1 MEKATSVAFF
11 FFIPI
16 EQPETENTKAN
27 MKSHDTPG
35 CSGHDWQ
42 PLFNKP
48 CGEEQVREYMT
59 YGYVDFMQCSKC
71 GAVCM
76 MDAPTSRTVPVL
88 SESSA
93 KAKKQRAAV
102 WNAKNAA
109 AEKTASS
116 ASCK

>member
-1 MEKATSVAFF
+1 MKTH
-11 FFIPI
+11 
-16 EQPETENTKAN
+16 ETPAC
-27 MKSHDTPG
+27 G
-35 CSGHDWQ
+35 GHDWQ

-48 CGEEQVREYMT
+48 RGEDQVREYMT

-93 KAKKQRAAV
+93 KAKKQRAAI
-102 WNAKNAA
+102 WNAKNAVP
-109 AEKTASS
+109 KTETSTS
-116 ASCK
+116 AK